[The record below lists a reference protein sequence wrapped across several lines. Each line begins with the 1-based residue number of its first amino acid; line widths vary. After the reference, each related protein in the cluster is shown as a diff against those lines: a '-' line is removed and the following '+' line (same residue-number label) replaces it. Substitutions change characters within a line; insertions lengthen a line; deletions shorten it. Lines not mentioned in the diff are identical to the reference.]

1 MIKAENL
8 KKRYGNLVA
17 LDDVSFEVK
26 KGETFGLLGPNG
38 AGKTTTIQ
46 VLCGLLKP
54 DGGEVELDGKRDPSL
69 VEVRLSLG
77 DRKSVV

>member
-1 MIKAENL
+1 MIKTDNL
-8 KKRYGNLVA
+8 TKRFGSTIA

-46 VLCGLLKP
+46 LICGLQSATFWSIANYHPLTSP
-54 DGGEVELDGKRDPSL
+54 
-69 VEVRLSLG
+69 
-77 DRKSVV
+77 